1 MTAAAWAVPVLALAG
16 CAAWAARGRIRGAV
30 LRARWAWRCRGRPP
44 IRNLLEQWEREEL
57 ITIEEPDVTGQPPSD
72 SRPGCTPATP
82 IAPAAGAGHKLPA
95 GARAELSAAPAGY
108 CGGAHDDVG

>member
-57 ITIEEPDVTGQPPSD
+57 ITIVRGLKGKAARPER
-72 SRPGCTPATP
+72 SRT
-82 IAPAAGAGHKLPA
+82 
-95 GARAELSAAPAGY
+95 
-108 CGGAHDDVG
+108 